1 MAYTTT
7 LASIPESRIPAFRQ
21 DQKESL
27 CASRVIECSHLMAY
41 WVQVQPLGALLGRAI
56 DGGEPLDTNLWHS
69 FRPPVFHRA
78 AAVQEIY
85 AELKRVWDSTQQ
97 ELPLS
102 EDDWY
107 GMQIKEIVD
116 LFGWA
121 ESRQEAV
128 VSVLSLP
135 FDKERASR
143 IVQPRLD

>member
-1 MAYTTT
+1 
-7 LASIPESRIPAFRQ
+7 
-21 DQKESL
+21 
-27 CASRVIECSHLMAY
+27 MAY

-107 GMQIKEIVD
+107 GMQIKEIVG

-128 VSVLSLP
+128 VSILSLP
-135 FDKERASR
+135 FDNERAPNTPGYHTSSASLPGR
-143 IVQPRLD
+143 PGGYPTGPPTDPDVRD